1 MDGELMITYI
11 CVCVCVCVSAREY
24 EWTCPCDEIIN
35 YKSAT
40 WTEALAGKDYDLIFD
55 TIGDQDDWA
64 NANKVLKK
72 GCDFI
77 SVANFGADVEANK
90 DNNFKNF
97 LLKSVDTDLAELV
110 AMVKDGKLKLPV
122 DSVVDFKDVP
132 AALTKSLTQQ
142 GAGKLVVKINP

>member
-55 TIGDQDDWA
+55 QENYSEDEDEAEKFIRTQAEALDQEEVVRANFSDDEDPEECCVSRIA
-64 NANKVLKK
+64 NAK
-72 GCDFI
+72 G
-77 SVANFGADVEANK
+77 
-90 DNNFKNF
+90 
-97 LLKSVDTDLAELV
+97 
-110 AMVKDGKLKLPV
+110 
-122 DSVVDFKDVP
+122 
-132 AALTKSLTQQ
+132 
-142 GAGKLVVKINP
+142 